1 MKLAVGDV
9 TLITKTSV
17 ELPTSVRVDF
27 TRLIEFT
34 QITLSGPVLVMV
46 VLLVMSPK
54 VWVHG
59 RPASVA
65 ERARASALSWLR
77 FWFKKIPIVAW
88 KSECM
93 RGFAL
98 LSTKTFPHIVVFS
111 NVPVPPPIPTSP
123 VTPHVL
129 PLPLPAMLERV
140 TLSKPNIAYLQ

>member
-1 MKLAVGDV
+1 MKLAVGDL

-46 VLLVMSPK
+46 VLIVMFPK

-59 RPASVA
+59 RAASCA

-77 FWFKKIPIVAW
+77 FWLKKIPIVAW

-98 LSTKTFPHIVVFS
+98 LSTKTFPHTVVFS

-123 VTPHVL
+123 KTPHL
-129 PLPLPAMLERV
+129 LGAPPPAMLERV

>member
-34 QITLSGPVLVMV
+34 QITLSDPVLVMV
-46 VLLVMSPK
+46 VLAVMSPK

-77 FWFKKIPIVAW
+77 F
-88 KSECM
+88 
-93 RGFAL
+93 
-98 LSTKTFPHIVVFS
+98 
-111 NVPVPPPIPTSP
+111 
-123 VTPHVL
+123 
-129 PLPLPAMLERV
+129 
-140 TLSKPNIAYLQ
+140 